1 MKRTR
6 VVVLSLVFATI
17 AVTLLLAQANYGGFK
32 DVGGA
37 MVTFKPICLEGSA
50 GAGQDLC
57 IARATAGH
65 LNFLTGI
72 GAANPDITGTGASP
86 LTVTFK
92 TAYTAAPVCIAS
104 DQSAT
109 PAAVQVAPTTTN
121 VVFTGTAAH
130 TIAYVCFGS

>member
-1 MKRTR
+1 MKKKSLIGLLALAVLGVGL
-6 VVVLSLVFATI
+6 VV
-17 AVTLLLAQANYGGFK
+17 AQANYQGWK

-37 MVTFKPICLEGSA
+37 LVTYNKLCLEGTA
-50 GAGQDLC
+50 GAGQDFC
-57 IARATAGH
+57 MSRGTAGH
-65 LNFLTGI
+65 LTFLTGAA
-72 GAANPDITGTGASP
+72 AANPDIMGTGASP

-92 TAYTAAPVCIAS
+92 AAYTAAPVCIAS
-104 DQSAT
+104 DQSGT